1 MYYEKGK
8 LIFRRIFWLLAIIVF
23 TVICVKTIDEYD
35 AQFEA
40 DKTELQI
47 VNDDVV
53 IDDEY
58 DSITSC
64 AIYVTFNKPVK
75 PGYIAVSL
83 YDKDGATLYS
93 NDVYFSSKLFA
104 KDRTVLSANVYCL
117 DVAEYYE
124 LGEFDIEPYNYAD
137 DWAVIYLIGL
147 ILLVLCLL
155 SALFYNAK
163 KYFYDG
169 NEVIVYAGLFHNYI
183 KINGEK
189 EDYKNTFGYIFI
201 YLLLPFVCFLI
212 VVLIPIR
219 LSATINR
226 NTYNANISVFNRI
239 KLKINN
245 RLYNKNREFK
255 NQREYS
261 RAAAQPANK
270 ENNANE

>member
-23 TVICVKTIDEYD
+23 TVVCIKTIDEYN

-47 VNDDVV
+47 VNDEVEV
-53 IDDEY
+53 DDEY

-64 AIYVTFNKPVK
+64 TIYVKFNKPVHS
-75 PGYIAVSL
+75 GYIAVSL
-83 YDKDGATLYS
+83 YDSDGTTLYG

-104 KDRTVLSANVYCL
+104 KDRTILSANVYCF

-201 YLLLPFVCFLI
+201 YLLLPFVCFFI
-212 VVLIPIR
+212 VALIPIR
-219 LSATINR
+219 LSTTLNG
-226 NTYNANISVFNRI
+226 NTYDANISVFNRI

-255 NQREYS
+255 NVREYN
-261 RAAAQPANK
+261 RAAAKPTNK
-270 ENNANE
+270 EDNANE